1 MVKGY
6 GDPVDVVGKEHVA
19 VEGAPVELLFE
30 ILPEAALTGTSILK
44 AIDRKFSLPY
54 IVNIKIIVSMKKL
67 SKFFRTLAVRLSAVA
82 TIDLTWSSG

>member
-30 ILPEAALTGTSILK
+30 ILPEAALTGTSMP

-82 TIDLTWSSG
+82 IIDLTWSSG

>member
-6 GDPVDVVGKEHVA
+6 AMDVVARSMLLLKAHQS
-19 VEGAPVELLFE
+19 ELLFE
-30 ILPEAALTGTSILK
+30 ILPLLSQEPPCR
-44 AIDRKFSLPY
+44 AIDRNFSLPY

>member
-19 VEGAPVELLFE
+19 VEGAPVELL
-30 ILPEAALTGTSILK
+30 LK
-44 AIDRKFSLPY
+44 FCLKRLSQEPPCRAIDRKFSLPY

-82 TIDLTWSSG
+82 TI